1 MITSRL
7 SAAVRREMKDSRL
20 IEKMTSDPGAGG
32 FLQEVFRRCG
42 KQSSSPS
49 GDSIFRGKK
58 ERFPLAFIQT
68 YLRS

>member
-7 SAAVRREMKDSRL
+7 SAAVRRDMKDSRL

-42 KQSSSPS
+42 KQSSSPP
-49 GDSIFRGKK
+49 GDSIVRGKK
-58 ERFPLAFIQT
+58 KRGL
-68 YLRS
+68 L